1 MVGKR
6 RQDVRSWLS
15 LPTINQLIILVM
27 VAPLL
32 LFASCRPAPVE
43 EARSSVISIP
53 PTSLSERDPV
63 SPTLPPQPTVTLPPS
78 PAPTTELTPTACPR
92 NYFFF
97 PSPPSCPAGEPL
109 ASAAAEQPFEGGVMV
124 WFEAT
129 DSIYVFYKDAR
140 WQRFDDAWSEDQ
152 AQSDPA
158 FIPPAERFQ
167 PIRGF
172 GKVWRENLNVR
183 ELLGWALGPELA
195 FDSMIQQSTAID
207 ESTIIFLA
215 TFNGQVFALTSH
227 GQDEGDWV
235 IAAS

>member
-1 MVGKR
+1 
-6 RQDVRSWLS
+6 
-15 LPTINQLIILVM
+15 
-27 VAPLL
+27 
-32 LFASCRPAPVE
+32 
-43 EARSSVISIP
+43 
-53 PTSLSERDPV
+53 
-63 SPTLPPQPTVTLPPS
+63 
-78 PAPTTELTPTACPR
+78 
-92 NYFFF
+92 
-97 PSPPSCPAGEPL
+97 
-109 ASAAAEQPFEGGVMV
+109 MV

-195 FDSMIQQSTAID
+195 FDSMIQQSAAID
-207 ESTIIFLA
+207 ETSIIFLG

-227 GQDEGDWV
+227 GQDEGNWV